1 MNRQI
6 VYPGAIPLE
15 TDLLNT
21 NKYSML
27 GLAKLASSLM
37 GGNTYVHGLACTP
50 SSPASMVVNV
60 AAGQIYSLQN
70 IDGTAYSSLPADTT
84 HSILKQGYV
93 LDAQQFT
100 LTAPS
105 TSGYSI
111 NYLIQVTYSDVDGG
125 STVLP
130 YYNASNPSVA
140 WSGPNNSG
148 SAQFTVRQGMCIVSL
163 KAGVAATTG
172 KQITPSP
179 DTGCTGLY
187 VITVA
192 QGATSVTAGNIAVY
206 ANAPFLPQGGI
217 VDGIQKNSLR
227 YAVDT
232 GTSNAYVVNIN
243 PGILSLSDGM
253 EVNFKAANANT
264 TSSTLNVCSL
274 GAYPV
279 LNKFGQTLI
288 SGEIASGSH
297 VTVKWSAS
305 ASSWL
310 ILNSTNAIP
319 TVPTAAPGTSTTQEA
334 STAFVLNSVNTLS
347 LSRSNPFGDINAD
360 GTVNTAK
367 INLGIQAFNSS
378 GSATTVS
385 APTSGVFLYVADSGN
400 WGVQDSVGNPLPLP
414 IAGGGTGANTL
425 LGARVNLG
433 VSSFGSDSNRST
445 VTAPNSAAYT
455 FITNYG
461 DWGASGSSGQIIPLA
476 VSRGGTGDTSAA
488 GARTNLG
495 LKTAATRDVGV
506 GSGQIPDMGSFQF
519 SAVAKGYEK
528 LPSGE
533 IRQWGTISIPAAN
546 ASTDFAFDT
555 FAIPFPNGVL
565 NCRANGTATT
575 TNTPC
580 FATAEAISTTQIRL
594 KAIAIDLSNK
604 TITQGMAVT
613 VAWEAI
619 GA

>member
-6 VYPGAIPLE
+6 VYAGAIPLE

-21 NKYSML
+21 NKYAML

-84 HSILKQGYV
+84 HSILKQGYI

-148 SAQFTVRQGMCIVSL
+148 TAQYTVRQGICTVSL

-172 KQITPSP
+172 TQITPTP

-192 QGATSVTAGNIAVY
+192 QGATTVTAGNITTY

-217 VDGIQKNSLR
+217 VDGIQRNTMR
-227 YAVDT
+227 YAADT
-232 GTSNAYVVNIN
+232 GVANAYVVNIN
-243 PGILSLSDGM
+243 PGILTLSDGM

-264 TSSTLNVCSL
+264 ASSTLNVCAL
-274 GAYPV
+274 GAFPV

-297 VTVKWSAS
+297 VTVKWSSA
-305 ASSWL
+305 ASSWF
-310 ILNSTNAIP
+310 ILDSTSAVP
-319 TVPTAAPGTSTTQEA
+319 TVPTAAAGTSTTQAA
-334 STAFVLNSVNTLS
+334 STEFVT
-347 LSRSNPFGDINAD
+347 
-360 GTVNTAK
+360 TAK
-367 INLGIQAFNSS
+367 GRLLSIRIFTSTGSYTPSAGVKNQKVILVGGGGGGGYAGGSNIGSGGGGGAVAVKLMNITSATTITVGGGGTGGTSTVAATNGGASSVSTISAGGGLAGAFNSS
-378 GSATTVS
+378 SAGAGGTATNGDVNISGGSGSGGIIIGSSYLGGPGGQCPGYGASPGYVIGPRNGVS
-385 APTSGVFLYVADSGN
+385 GSGYG
-400 WGVQDSVGNPLPLP
+400 
-414 IAGGGTGANTL
+414 AGGG
-425 LGARVNLG
+425 
-433 VSSFGSDSNRST
+433 
-445 VTAPNSAAYT
+445 
-455 FITNYG
+455 
-461 DWGASGSSGQIIPLA
+461 
-476 VSRGGTGDTSAA
+476 GGTNSGN
-488 GARTNLG
+488 GA
-495 LKTAATRDVGV
+495 D
-506 GSGQIPDMGSFQF
+506 GQPGIVIIEEYS
-519 SAVAKGYEK
+519 
-528 LPSGE
+528 
-533 IRQWGTISIPAAN
+533 
-546 ASTDFAFDT
+546 
-555 FAIPFPNGVL
+555 
-565 NCRANGTATT
+565 
-575 TNTPC
+575 
-580 FATAEAISTTQIRL
+580 
-594 KAIAIDLSNK
+594 
-604 TITQGMAVT
+604 
-613 VAWEAI
+613 
-619 GA
+619 